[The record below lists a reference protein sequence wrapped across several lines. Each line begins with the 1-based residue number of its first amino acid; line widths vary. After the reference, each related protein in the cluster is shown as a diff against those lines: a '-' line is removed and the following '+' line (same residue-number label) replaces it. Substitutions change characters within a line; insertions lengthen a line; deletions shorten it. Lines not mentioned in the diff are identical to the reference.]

1 MEKKYGMKKIVLIG
15 PESTGKTTL
24 AKALAKHY
32 DCNYV
37 PEYARQYIHDL
48 NRPYQKEDIVTIA
61 KKQIELEETKEKKEP
76 FLFLDTDLIVC
87 KIWSK
92 FKYGECHP
100 WILKQINQRTYHHY
114 LLCNID
120 LPWQADSQRENPND
134 RQELFSIYLKEMIK
148 YKKSYSIIKG
158 TENQRLQNAIKILES
173 LS

>member
-1 MEKKYGMKKIVLIG
+1 MKKIVLIG

-37 PEYARQYIHDL
+37 PEYARQYINDL

-100 WILKQINQRTYHHY
+100 WILNNEHTIITFFAISIYHGKQIRKEKIPMT
-114 LLCNID
+114 
-120 LPWQADSQRENPND
+120 D
-134 RQELFSIYLKEMIK
+134 RNYFQFI
-148 YKKSYSIIKG
+148 
-158 TENQRLQNAIKILES
+158 
-173 LS
+173 